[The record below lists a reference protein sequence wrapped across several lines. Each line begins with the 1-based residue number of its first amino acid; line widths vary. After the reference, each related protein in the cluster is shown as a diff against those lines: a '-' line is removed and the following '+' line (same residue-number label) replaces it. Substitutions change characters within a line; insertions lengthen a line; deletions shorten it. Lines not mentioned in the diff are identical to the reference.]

1 MQRWLKRTLFGLF
14 GTTLL
19 IAGVAGCGGHHRGQW
34 NEADLTKMR
43 THILERADKELK
55 LDQSQKQRLATLADK
70 LQEQRTALMAGSA
83 DPRAAVQSLVS
94 STRFD
99 REKAQALVESKT
111 TAVRS
116 KSPEVIS
123 AAADF
128 YDSLNPEQQQKVRD
142 FMKKKRGW
150 GRQG

>member
-34 NEADLTKMR
+34 NEADRTKMR

-55 LDQSQKQRLATLADK
+55 LDASQKQRLATLADK

-94 STRFD
+94 GTRFD
-99 REKAQALVESKT
+99 REKAQALIESKT

-142 FMKKKRGW
+142 FMNKKRGW
-150 GRQG
+150 GWRG

>member
-19 IAGVAGCGGHHRGQW
+19 IAGLTGCGGHHRGQW
-34 NEADLTKMR
+34 SEADLTTMR

-55 LDQSQKQRLATLADK
+55 LDASQKQRLATLADK

-94 STRFD
+94 GTRFD

-116 KSPEVIS
+116 KSPEVIA

-142 FMKKKRGW
+142 FMNKKRGW

>member
-55 LDQSQKQRLATLADK
+55 LDVAQKQRLATLADK

-94 STRFD
+94 GTRFD

-142 FMKKKRGW
+142 FMNKKRGW
-150 GRQG
+150 GRHG